1 MKKKSVLVSTVL
13 LFAAQN
19 VFAGAVCT
27 TKVDAVY
34 IDQTGQVVVHGTAAG
49 SQPYD
54 GWQVLCNANRTDGV
68 GQLVCNYWLAMAGQ
82 AMGEQA
88 TTIVLQTS
96 YQLVNLCSQIAGAFP
111 FPTSV
116 MISR

>member
-1 MKKKSVLVSTVL
+1 MKKALVATLSL

-19 VFAGAVCT
+19 VFAAAVCT
-27 TKVDAVY
+27 SKIDAVY
-34 IDQTGQVVVHGTAAG
+34 IDQAGQVVVHGTAAG

-54 GWQVLCNANRTDGV
+54 GWQVLCNANRTDHV

-96 YQLVNLCSQIAGAFP
+96 YQSINFCSQIPGSFP